1 MAPERPAQP
10 GPSSRPAHD
19 GALVDVLR
27 VMVVDDHQMVVQALV
42 LALSREPDI
51 DVVATAGTVREA
63 IDRASEARPDVLLVD
78 YHLPDGT
85 GVDAVRSLG
94 PAAPK
99 IVFLSS
105 ERSDAAVLA
114 ALEAGACGYLVK
126 SEPLDQ
132 LVSAVRRA
140 AEGEILLQ
148 AGELAALLAGQRE
161 RQRREAELERAAAG
175 FTAREH
181 EILRLM
187 AQGLDNRAIA
197 ERLHLALTTVRWY
210 VQILLEKL
218 EVHSKLSAV
227 ARAAELGLI
236 ER

>member
-1 MAPERPAQP
+1 VAPERLADPE
-10 GPSSRPAHD
+10 PSWPLAD
-19 GALVDVLR
+19 AGAPVDVLR

-63 IDRASEARPDVLLVD
+63 VDKAMEVRPDVLLID

-85 GVDAVRSLG
+85 GIDAVRGL
-94 PAAPK
+94 AAATPK

-132 LVSAVRRA
+132 LVRAVRRA

-148 AGELAALLAGQRE
+148 AGELAALLGSQRE
-161 RQRREAELERAAAG
+161 RQRREAELERATAG
-175 FTAREH
+175 LTAREH

-197 ERLHLALTTVRWY
+197 ELLHLALTTVRWY